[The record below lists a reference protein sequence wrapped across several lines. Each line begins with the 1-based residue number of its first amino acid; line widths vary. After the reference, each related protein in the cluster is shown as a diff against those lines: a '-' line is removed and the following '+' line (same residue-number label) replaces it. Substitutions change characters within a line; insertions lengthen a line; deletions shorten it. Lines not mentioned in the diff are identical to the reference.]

1 VSEMSTNRTSR
12 TESDVEA
19 EHDMLSIETLKVNF
33 YVCCNENQSYWLV
46 KLVCGCAILH
56 VLGEVCIS
64 VAIRQYWLQYSY
76 ISLGWNYHDFHT
88 LWLESDFFF
97 FFFGCT

>member
-1 VSEMSTNRTSR
+1 MSEISTNRTSR

-19 EHDMLSIETLKVNF
+19 EHDMISIETVKVNF
-33 YVCCNENQSYWLV
+33 YVCCNENQSYWQA

-64 VAIRQYWLQYSY
+64 VAI
-76 ISLGWNYHDFHT
+76 
-88 LWLESDFFF
+88 
-97 FFFGCT
+97 